1 MRRASIASERASILS
16 RRASITWKRAS
27 IDSRSGYHDLMAVT
41 SALLSVAEFARLPQP
56 AGGVRQELHHGE
68 LVELPPV
75 KKLHTKLQKRLVSLL
90 EARLNP
96 AERGVD
102 KEFPFRPAPE
112 YEVWVADVALFSLA
126 LWEQTADDDYFRGVP
141 AIVIEVLSP
150 SNSASEM
157 LEREEICLR
166 HGGREFWLVDPQ
178 RESVKVIRADGHSI
192 VYNAESVIES
202 GALGESI
209 AVRDIFA
216 R

>member
-1 MRRASIASERASILS
+1 MRSASNCQTAVRCVVVTWFASRLYDGSP
-16 RRASITWKRAS
+16 
-27 IDSRSGYHDLMAVT
+27 SGYRHLMAVR
-41 SALLSVAEFARLPQP
+41 SALLSVAEFARLHQP

-68 LVELPPV
+68 LVESPPV

-96 AERGVD
+96 ADYGVD

-126 LWEQTADDDYFRGVP
+126 LREQTADDDYFRGVP

-166 HGGREFWLVDPQ
+166 QGGREFWLVNPQ
-178 RESVKVIRADGHSI
+178 RESVKVIRADGHST
-192 VYNAESVIES
+192 VHNAGSIIES
-202 GALGESI
+202 GALGGLI

>member
-1 MRRASIASERASILS
+1 
-16 RRASITWKRAS
+16 
-27 IDSRSGYHDLMAVT
+27 MAVT
-41 SALLSVAEFARLPQP
+41 SALLRVAEFARLPQP

-75 KKLHTKLQKRLVSLL
+75 KKLHTKLQKRLVTLL

-96 AERGVD
+96 AEQGVD

-112 YEVWVADVALFSLA
+112 YEVWVADVALFSLT
-126 LWEQTADDDYFRGVP
+126 LWEQTADDDYFHGVP

-166 HGGREFWLVDPQ
+166 HEGREFWLVDPQ
-178 RESVKVIRADGHSI
+178 RESVKVIRANGHSI
-192 VYNAESVIES
+192 VHNAESVISE
-202 GALGESI
+202 E
-209 AVRDIFA
+209 A

>member
-1 MRRASIASERASILS
+1 MASAGIFKPDSILTQTS
-16 RRASITWKRAS
+16 ADCSPP
-27 IDSRSGYHDLMAVT
+27 GYHDFVPITGAP
-41 SALLSVAEFARLPQP
+41 LSVAEFARLPQP

-68 LVELPPV
+68 LVELLPA

-96 AERGVD
+96 AEHGVD

-112 YEVWVADVALFSLA
+112 YEVWIADVALFSLA

-166 HGGREFWLVDPQ
+166 HGGREFWLVYPG
-178 RESVKVIRADGHSI
+178 RESVKVIRADGHSS
-192 VYNAESVIES
+192 VHDAGSVIES
-202 GALGESI
+202 GALGGSI

>member
-1 MRRASIASERASILS
+1 
-16 RRASITWKRAS
+16 
-27 IDSRSGYHDLMAVT
+27 MAVT
-41 SALLSVAEFARLPQP
+41 SAVLSVDEFARLPRP

-75 KKLHTKLQKRLVSLL
+75 KKLHTKLQKHLVSLL
-90 EARLNP
+90 EARLDP
-96 AERGVD
+96 AKFGVD

-126 LWEQTADDDYFRGVP
+126 LWEQTSDDDYFRGVP

-157 LEREEICLR
+157 IEREEICLR

-178 RESVKVIRADGHSI
+178 RECVQVISYDGYSN
-192 VYNAESVIES
+192 VYDLAAAIES
-202 GALGESI
+202 RVMGGSI
-209 AVRDIFA
+209 AVREIFT

>member
-1 MRRASIASERASILS
+1 M
-16 RRASITWKRAS
+16 
-27 IDSRSGYHDLMAVT
+27 
-41 SALLSVAEFARLPQP
+41 
-56 AGGVRQELHHGE
+56 
-68 LVELPPV
+68 
-75 KKLHTKLQKRLVSLL
+75 
-90 EARLNP
+90 
-96 AERGVD
+96 D

-166 HGGREFWLVDPQ
+166 HGGREFWLVDPG
-178 RESVKVIRADGHSI
+178 RASIKVIRADGHSS
-192 VYNAESVIES
+192 VHDAESVIES
-202 GALGESI
+202 GTLGESI